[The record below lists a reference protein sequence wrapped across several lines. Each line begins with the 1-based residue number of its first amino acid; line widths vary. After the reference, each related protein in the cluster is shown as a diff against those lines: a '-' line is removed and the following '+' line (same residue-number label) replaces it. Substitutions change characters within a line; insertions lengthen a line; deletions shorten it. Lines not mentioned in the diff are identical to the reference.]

1 MQKQHKKRE
10 AVLQMLSVENPPP
23 DPPCP
28 CEISQLKGC
37 DERASD
43 KLALPEVDLFNSG
56 LDDTQL
62 PKFSIRDYVFGT
74 RGKDIK
80 KNWPFSQKNLQLCL
94 KHGVKDVL
102 PPFQSLDSVRE
113 GSFKGCVAETCLPD
127 KENICNLDS
136 FRNLNGEPSGWVP
149 SSSDSAQPNLR
160 IAADCIDINS
170 SGSGGEKD
178 FPSSTTSNSQS
189 DIGSVHTHRLSSS
202 AVETDTLLEASAEL
216 EAAGDLAP
224 HKTESKTQ
232 PSAKKC
238 RLIVKLRAVSDPS
251 STEDIASNCTT
262 LSEAMA
268 SKICPVCKTFSS
280 SSNTTLNAH
289 IDQCLSVESTSR
301 WMEDSRQTRHRI
313 KPRKTR
319 LMVDICATAP
329 RCTLEELDRR
339 NGSNWATDLS
349 LPTQNTEVCAHEK
362 RQRLSPVHP
371 EETGD
376 EGAVYIDASGTKVR
390 ILSKLNVPSSVSKV
404 GEDPRTSKPLRG
416 SKGSKFFSTNKRK
429 RHVNK
434 YHNYLKVAIQS
445 KKDCS
450 PKPHNSE
457 IHGTREEN
465 CGAEDHEEEEHRAH
479 NFKAQEQIKPSD
491 SGTLRQWVC
500 SKRTGLSKK
509 VNGKDGHR
517 RPAYKL
523 RTTQDLA
530 IESDQ
535 SCLGDSYVEK
545 NTRRSPNLMEN
556 VISSESKKKVENS
569 LNESRGYDDGEQSP
583 GRKRLGSSLFGA
595 RISDNVERFQEP
607 LKQNANQLSKENTS
621 VCDRIMLKR
630 TNTIGNHVSPLSNK
644 TSDILAGPVRS
655 PDSSTSANP
664 KPYRSKSLSSKA
676 MKSSTLRKDVLSVHQ
691 SFLNKKYSALKKP
704 WVLHSEV
711 EIDEESPSEG
721 DHHYDMMHDHIE
733 NQSGVEEINDSV
745 CLDRS
750 SVLEIRQEKGA
761 MGVSQG
767 EDAMVLKRSQASW
780 SPGHDVGENIDS
792 SVRVSDD
799 MTDKCDG
806 LESAR
811 KLVQMHAADIV
822 IESSKMCLDRN
833 ITTLNKSLGP
843 KFNKLANPP
852 ENGSSSLQPMEEYK
866 GPLCEDEASCR
877 LTDPSLGDEQGMF
890 CLDEVG
896 NGIIGQNSFLG
907 ADMESKIGQG
917 NTFPEVDPIPIPG
930 PPGSFLP
937 SPRDMG
943 SEDFQGHS
951 SLTTSLV
958 QSSSQDQHDLVDGDS
973 SDSPI
978 SATST
983 ISNST
988 VARPDLKCS
997 EQLSS
1002 VRAHSVQ
1009 ERIRSDFSGTSIWP
1023 VLENDVTV
1031 PEKVSVGAERILLD
1045 GGNLKVKV
1053 TSSIKGPLSFQDDD
1067 QPCCCSRKERTSQGV
1082 ALNYQESQLL
1092 RRRTMASVMLPAIG
1106 KQTGCNMNTRPN
1118 NLNVSPEMISISNC
1132 PSSGSEKVVFPVMKA
1147 STDSIPINGSTDA
1160 ALKIPSH
1167 SDCDSASPS
1176 GSNPILRLMGKNL
1189 MVVNKEEVAPMQLG
1203 ETQPVPLSNCPNP
1216 QFLNFSG
1223 VSHGNAQNPDYHY
1236 FHHMIP
1242 PGSFRYIQDPHNTV
1256 GQCSGIRLPN
1266 SFEGHCNPKT
1276 PQALEGMFPN
1286 KHIGGAFAASLGPHD
1301 YKGEYNLVTQQ
1312 NRPTTRLG
1320 ATPVYHMEKATN
1332 SPHPQYRNSSSM
1344 GSSIK
1349 DVIIIDDTPESEADS
1364 TTDDAKY
1371 TKCLRESQVPL
1382 ADNLIPAP
1390 PNYNLR
1396 HLNPLSRY
1404 QSQDPSPLGESPT
1417 AHSNCFI
1424 VPPSRRTN
1432 TSPVKWGCTSE
1443 SSGIIQRNPFMASS
1457 SSTGHLRPDL
1467 YYSPSLS

>member
-1 MQKQHKKRE
+1 
-10 AVLQMLSVENPPP
+10 MLSVENPPP

-28 CEISQLKGC
+28 CEISQLKGS

-113 GSFKGCVAETCLPD
+113 GSFKGCVAETY
-127 KENICNLDS
+127 
-136 FRNLNGEPSGWVP
+136 
-149 SSSDSAQPNLR
+149 
-160 IAADCIDINS
+160 CIDINS

-178 FPSSTTSNSQS
+178 FPSSTT
-189 DIGSVHTHRLSSS
+189 R
-202 AVETDTLLEASAEL
+202 
-216 EAAGDLAP
+216 DLAP

-349 LPTQNTEVCAHEK
+349 LPTQNTEGCAHEK

-450 PKPHNSE
+450 PKAHNSE

-465 CGAEDHEEEEHRAH
+465 CGAEVHEEEEHRAH

-509 VNGKDGHR
+509 VNGKDGHQ

-583 GRKRLGSSLFGA
+583 GRKRLGSSLFRA

-704 WVLHSEV
+704 WVLHSEA

-721 DHHYDMMHDHIE
+721 DQHYDMMHDHVE

-750 SVLEIRQEKGA
+750 SVLEIRQERGA

-780 SPGHDVGENIDS
+780 SHGHDVGENIDS
-792 SVRVSDD
+792 S
-799 MTDKCDG
+799 
-806 LESAR
+806 
-811 KLVQMHAADIV
+811 
-822 IESSKMCLDRN
+822 
-833 ITTLNKSLGP
+833 
-843 KFNKLANPP
+843 
-852 ENGSSSLQPMEEYK
+852 
-866 GPLCEDEASCR
+866 
-877 LTDPSLGDEQGMF
+877 
-890 CLDEVG
+890 
-896 NGIIGQNSFLG
+896 
-907 ADMESKIGQG
+907 SKIGQG
-917 NTFPEVDPIPIPG
+917 NSFPEVDPIPIPG

-988 VARPDLKCS
+988 VARPDLK
-997 EQLSS
+997 L
-1002 VRAHSVQ
+1002 
-1009 ERIRSDFSGTSIWP
+1009 
-1023 VLENDVTV
+1023 
-1031 PEKVSVGAERILLD
+1031 
-1045 GGNLKVKV
+1045 

-1092 RRRTMASVMLPAIG
+1092 RRRTMASVI
-1106 KQTGCNMNTRPN
+1106 
-1118 NLNVSPEMISISNC
+1118 
-1132 PSSGSEKVVFPVMKA
+1132 
-1147 STDSIPINGSTDA
+1147 
-1160 ALKIPSH
+1160 
-1167 SDCDSASPS
+1167 DCDSASPS

-1189 MVVNKEEVAPMQLG
+1189 MVVNKDEVAPMQLG

-1242 PGSFRYIQDPHNTV
+1242 PGFV
-1256 GQCSGIRLPN
+1256 RL
-1266 SFEGHCNPKT
+1266 
-1276 PQALEGMFPN
+1276 L
-1286 KHIGGAFAASLGPHD
+1286 SLLFLCCQG
-1301 YKGEYNLVTQQ
+1301 V
-1312 NRPTTRLG
+1312 
-1320 ATPVYHMEKATN
+1320 
-1332 SPHPQYRNSSSM
+1332 
-1344 GSSIK
+1344 
-1349 DVIIIDDTPESEADS
+1349 
-1364 TTDDAKY
+1364 
-1371 TKCLRESQVPL
+1371 C
-1382 ADNLIPAP
+1382 
-1390 PNYNLR
+1390 
-1396 HLNPLSRY
+1396 
-1404 QSQDPSPLGESPT
+1404 
-1417 AHSNCFI
+1417 
-1424 VPPSRRTN
+1424 
-1432 TSPVKWGCTSE
+1432 
-1443 SSGIIQRNPFMASS
+1443 
-1457 SSTGHLRPDL
+1457 
-1467 YYSPSLS
+1467 